1 MTKKILITGA
11 NGQLGR
17 SFHQKKEDFGNFDWI
32 FAGKRELDITSP
44 DHLEDFFQKYSPDFT
59 LNCAAYTAVD
69 RAEEKPE
76 LSHKLNADGAALLAQ
91 YCEKYSCRLLHY
103 STDYVYDN
111 KLNRPLLETDATT
124 PSSVYGKSKLEGEI
138 KILKVNPSAVVVRTS
153 WVYSPF
159 GHNFF
164 LTMMKLA
171 KSRDEV
177 KVVTDQIGT
186 PTYAPDLAG
195 ASVALVK
202 ELICGNRGLSGQ
214 IYNYS
219 NQGVSSWYDFAHA
232 IFEYS
237 NLNVKVIPVPTSEFP
252 SKATRPNFS
261 VLSKQKIQHQ
271 LQIDI
276 PHWRDSLKSCVELWR
291 ELEVDQTN

>member
-1 MTKKILITGA
+1 MKKRILITGA
-11 NGQLGR
+11 NGQLGK
-17 SFHQKKEDFGNFDWI
+17 SFRLKKVDFGNFDWI
-32 FAGKRELDITSP
+32 FADKQELDITSP
-44 DHLEDFFQKYSPDFT
+44 HHLENFFQKYSPDFT

-69 RAEEKPE
+69 RAEDEPE
-76 LSHKLNADGAALLAQ
+76 LSRKINADGAALLAQ

-111 KLNRPLLETDATT
+111 GLNRPLLESDATS

-138 KILKVNPSAVVVRTS
+138 KILGANPTAVVIRTS

-171 KSRDEV
+171 KSMDEI

-195 ASVALVK
+195 ASVELVK
-202 ELICGNRGLSGQ
+202 ELIRGNRGLSGQ
-214 IYNYS
+214 IFNYS
-219 NQGVSSWYDFAHA
+219 NQGVGSWYDFAHA

-237 NLNVKVIPVPTSEFP
+237 NFKVKVAPVPTSEFP
-252 SKATRPNFS
+252 SNATRPNFS
-261 VLSKQKIQHQ
+261 VLSKHKIQDQ
-271 LQIDI
+271 LKIDI
-276 PHWRDSLKSCVELWR
+276 PHWRDSLKTCIELWR